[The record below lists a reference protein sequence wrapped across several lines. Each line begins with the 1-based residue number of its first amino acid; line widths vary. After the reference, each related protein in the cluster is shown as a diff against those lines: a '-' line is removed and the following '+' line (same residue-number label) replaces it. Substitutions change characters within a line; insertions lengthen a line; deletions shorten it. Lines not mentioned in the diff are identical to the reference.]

1 MIEGYEILDICM
13 HYHQMSL
20 LVSTSLSATELVLL
34 AYSDRHS
41 LPNHR

>member
-1 MIEGYEILDICM
+1 MIEVYEILDICM

-20 LVSTSLSATELVLL
+20 LVSASLSTTELVLL
-34 AYSDRHS
+34 AHSDRHS